1 MTEKVADKPL
11 RIAVVLSGCGVYDG
25 AEIHEAVC
33 TLLAI
38 DRAGAEAV
46 CFAPNVPQAHVVN
59 HLTGEE
65 AAETRNVL
73 AESAR
78 IARGKVADLAT
89 FDAATVDAL
98 IFPGGFGAAKNLC
111 DFAFKGPDC
120 TVNPDVEKAVRAMRD
135 AGKPIGAL
143 CIAPAILAKLFGA
156 EGVELTIGSDAGT
169 AAALETLGARHSV
182 TGHGEIVTDRRLK
195 IVTSPC
201 YMLDASLA
209 QIAEGA
215 ENTVRALI
223 GLAR

>member
-1 MTEKVADKPL
+1 MADKTL
-11 RIAVVLSGCGVYDG
+11 RIAVVLSGNGVFDG

-38 DRAGAEAV
+38 SRAGAEAV
-46 CFAPNVPQAHVVN
+46 CFAPNIPQAHVVN

-65 AAETRNVL
+65 SKDTRNVL
-73 AESAR
+73 VEAAR
-78 IARGKVADLAT
+78 IARGKISDLAT
-89 FDAATVDAL
+89 FDAAAVDAL

-120 TVNPDVEKAVRAMRD
+120 AVNADVEKAVRAMRA

-156 EGVELTIGSDAGT
+156 EGVELTIGSDAET
-169 AAALETLGARHSV
+169 AAALKTLGAKHTDTSHCEV
-182 TGHGEIVTDRRLK
+182 VVDRRLK
-195 IVTSPC
+195 VVTSPC
-201 YMLDASLA
+201 YMLDASVA
-209 QIAEGA
+209 QIADGA

-223 GLAR
+223 ELAR

>member
-1 MTEKVADKPL
+1 MTEKVAEKPL

-111 DFAFKGPDC
+111 DFAFKGADC

-201 YMLDASLA
+201 YMLDANLV

-215 ENTVRALI
+215 ENTVKALVD
-223 GLAR
+223 LVK